1 MASSAAD
8 APSTALGPLQFAA
21 GGWLRRGREA
31 LETRLEAERDQL
43 PLWVPVMFGG
53 GISAWFVLPDS
64 NQWVAALLLLGALAL
79 LGIALGRGGRAGRA
93 LAIAAVTAALGL
105 GLIWGHATRVM
116 APVLAH
122 PTVAAFEGRIEAVA
136 PLPARGL
143 VRVRLAPIGDVG
155 MPPHVRVN
163 IAEQDVPAGLA
174 TGAVIRLRGW
184 FMPPPEASV
193 PGAYDFA
200 RIAWFDRLGA
210 TGRAFVPVT
219 LVSAGAS
226 PGSALRARL
235 SAHIQGEVAG
245 GPGAIAAALATG
257 DQGAIGAEDAE
268 AMRRA
273 GLAHLLSISGLH
285 VTAVV
290 GATMLIVLKLL
301 ALSPMLALRLRLP
314 LIAAGAGAVA
324 AVGYT
329 WLTGAE
335 VPTIRSCVAA
345 LLVLLAIVIGREAL
359 TLRLVA
365 AGALLV
371 LLAFPQSLVGPSF
384 QLSFAAVTA
393 IIALHEHPRVSAW
406 FAARGDGAARR
417 LGRELLALLLTGLVV
432 EIALAP
438 IALYHFHRSGV
449 YGALANIVAI
459 PLTTFIVMPAEALAL
474 GFDAVGLGAP
484 FWWAVD
490 HALRLLLWI
499 AHRVADAPGAS
510 AALPAMPDGAFGLM
524 VAGGLWIAL
533 WRTKWRRLGAV
544 PLAIGAAW
552 ALATPAPDLL
562 ITRDGQHLALATPE
576 GLALL
581 RERAG
586 DYTRTTL
593 AENSGVTGAPLAMA
607 DLADAR
613 CSPDLCIADHQA
625 GGRTWRIAAIR
636 SNNFVDY
643 DALIRTCTDA
653 DIVVSPRGLPR
664 ACRPRWLRLDRQT
677 LARTGG
683 VAISLANGRIV
694 TVRRP
699 GADQPWRDPPTIAPP
714 RGRHATMD
722 VRSTGSKSIGER
734 GTKAG
739 L

>member
-1 MASSAAD
+1 M
-8 APSTALGPLQFAA
+8 L
-21 GGWLRRGREA
+21 
-31 LETRLEAERDQL
+31 
-43 PLWVPVMFGG
+43 GG
-53 GISAWFVLPDS
+53 GITAWLVLPDS
-64 NQWVAALLLLGALAL
+64 GRWIAALLLLGALAL
-79 LGIALGRGGRAGRA
+79 FGVAVGRGGRAGRA
-93 LAIAAVTAALGL
+93 LTIVAVTAAIGL
-105 GLIWGHATRVM
+105 ALIWWRAERVA

-122 PTVAAFEGRIEAVA
+122 PTVAAFEARVEAVA

-143 VRVRLAPIGDVG
+143 VRVRLAPLGNVG
-155 MPPHVRVN
+155 MPPHVRAN
-163 IAEQDVPAGLA
+163 IAEKDVPAGLA
-174 TGAVIRLRGW
+174 PGAVIRLRGW
-184 FMPPPEASV
+184 FMPPPEAAV

-200 RIAWFDRLGA
+200 RLAWFDRLGA
-210 TGRAFVPVT
+210 TGRAFAPVT
-219 LVSAGAS
+219 LVSPGTS

-257 DQGAIGAEDAE
+257 DRGAIGDSDAE

-301 ALSPMLALRLRLP
+301 ALSPALALRLRLP
-314 LIAAGAGAVA
+314 LIAAGAGAIA

-345 LLVLLAIVIGREAL
+345 LLVLLAIAIGREAL

-365 AGALLV
+365 AGALIVLV
-371 LLAFPQSLVGPSF
+371 ALPESLAGPSF

-393 IIALHEHPRVSAW
+393 IIALHEHPKVRSW
-406 FAARGDGAARR
+406 FSARGDGAARR
-417 LGRELLALLLTGLVV
+417 LGRELLSLLLTGLVV

-459 PLTTFIVMPAEALAL
+459 PLTTFVVMPAEALAL
-474 GFDAVGLGAP
+474 VLDAAGLGAP
-484 FWWAVD
+484 FWWVVD
-490 HALRLLLWI
+490 HALRLLLWL
-499 AHRVADAPGAS
+499 AHVVADAPGAS
-510 AALPAMPDGAFGLM
+510 AALPAMPDDAFGLM

-533 WRTKWRRLGAV
+533 WRTRWRRLGAV

-562 ITRDGQHLALATPE
+562 VTGDGEHLAIATPK

-586 DYTRTTL
+586 DYTRMTL
-593 AENSGVTGAPLAMA
+593 AENSGVTEEPLALA
-607 DLADAR
+607 DLAEAR
-613 CSPDLCIADHQA
+613 CSRDLCLADHRA
-625 GGRTWRIAAIR
+625 GGRTWRIMATR
-636 SNNFVDY
+636 SDNFVDY
-643 DALIRTCTDA
+643 DELIRACTNA
-653 DIVVSPRGLPR
+653 DIVVSARGLPR

-683 VAISLANGRIV
+683 VAISLASGRIV

-699 GADQPWRDPPTIAPP
+699 GAEQPWRDPPTIAPP
-714 RGRHATMD
+714 RHRRQDARNRSNMRKPPPTR
-722 VRSTGSKSIGER
+722 VRSIGSQNSADHR
-734 GTKAG
+734 TKTE